1 MEKLPGGLS
10 ARFADRAGFC
20 EQFGLASAAHALRH
34 LERVVA
40 RIGIAAAM
48 AEAEI
53 FKFQWLVGW
62 SARCR
67 FDRRPLVMAADEI
80 EADRAPAPATI
91 VAVARAELRDA
102 PLLFPL
108 PLECPRGHIFGDDR
122 PAHIREIADQTD

>member
-20 EQFGLASAAHALRH
+20 EQFGFAFAANAIRH

-53 FKFQWLVGW
+53 FKFQRRADR
-62 SARCR
+62 SASYR

-80 EADRAPAPATI
+80 EADRTPAPAAI

-102 PLLFPL
+102 P
-108 PLECPRGHIFGDDR
+108 
-122 PAHIREIADQTD
+122 